1 MRTHEE
7 RTLVAGLSSLNADL
21 SRYVL
26 KVIEADHTGT
36 HWPHTAKDEA
46 AIALRMVQLA
56 GQLEIH
62 VKLLQGSESE
72 QEPTVIEGVCASRLR
87 DPGGAP

>member
-7 RTLVAGLSSLNADL
+7 RILVAGLGGLNADL

-36 HWPHTAKDEA
+36 HWPHAAQDEA
-46 AIALRMVQLA
+46 ALALRMLELA
-56 GQLEIH
+56 KQLEIH
-62 VKLLQGSESE
+62 FKLLQGSESE
-72 QEPTVIEGVCASRLR
+72 CEPIVVEGGCAPRQL
-87 DPGGAP
+87 DTGVAP